1 MIYRALTIFNTLKQD
16 ILSQDILDIK
26 GVKIPNFFQIDVS
39 LQWEFCHQFIELYED
54 WILNPNGHFFY
65 ENDNIQISEDD
76 IIFDCGANMGMFAA
90 YAASKGAKVYCFE
103 PSPSTQ
109 KLLQKTQKIYPN
121 NIIII
126 PKAISCQSGIE
137 LFCETDNIGANH
149 LASSVMQEQL
159 QTINLLEV
167 DTISISDFVKE
178 QNIIPT
184 YIKIDIEGSE
194 RNLLKGAKNF
204 FENYNPKIVMAIYH
218 NSYDANVFISYFSN
232 LNYKYQIDKGNL
244 FVWKDNEEKI

>member
-26 GVKIPNFFQIDVS
+26 GIKIPNFFQVNGS

-54 WILNPNGHFFY
+54 WILNPQGNFFY
-65 ENDNIQISEDD
+65 ENENIQISDKD

-90 YAASKGAKVYCFE
+90 YAASKGATVYCFE
-103 PSPSTQ
+103 PTPSTQ
-109 KLLQKTQKIYPN
+109 NLLRKTQELYPN

-126 PKAISCQSGIE
+126 PKAISHQTGVE

-149 LASSVMQEQL
+149 LASSVMTEPL
-159 QTINLLEV
+159 QTINVVEV

-178 QNIIPT
+178 NNIIPT
-184 YIKIDIEGSE
+184 YIKVDVEGSE
-194 RNLLKGAKNF
+194 RNLIKGAELFLKD
-204 FENYNPKIVMAIYH
+204 YNPKIVIATYH
-218 NSYDANVFISYFSN
+218 NPYDTNIFINYFSKMD
-232 LNYKYQIDKGNL
+232 YKYQTDKGNL
-244 FVWKDNEEKI
+244 FLWKDNEKEI